1 LNKDQDM
8 PVQNKD
14 SIKSLTEEEYDS
26 LGLEDSIKYLD
37 DINQQLWH
45 LNTAKNPNDNAL
57 SASTS
62 NDTEEEDYIA
72 YEDINL
78 SKVCCLERPAEG
90 VSYRYNEGNLLTEI
104 KEYIDSTYDEHYSQ
118 DKIQALEVIIDAGHG
133 EGFMLGNSMKYLKR
147 VGKKKGE
154 TRKDLLKVIHYGLLM
169 IDLLDKKEQS
179 N

>member
-1 LNKDQDM
+1 MPIKD
-8 PVQNKD
+8 K
-14 SIKSLTEEEYDS
+14 EELDKKE
-26 LGLEDSIKYLD
+26 SIKYLD
-37 DINQQLWH
+37 DVNQQLWH
-45 LNTAKNPNDNAL
+45 LTTDSNPNENAL
-57 SASTS
+57 SASDN
-62 NDTEEEDYIA
+62 NDTEEDYIA

-104 KEYIDSTYDEHYSQ
+104 KDYIDSTYDEHYSQ
-118 DKIQALEVIIDAGHG
+118 DKLQALEVIIDAGHG

-169 IDLLDKKEQS
+169 IDLLDKKEQA
-179 N
+179 NPV

>member
-1 LNKDQDM
+1 MPIKD
-8 PVQNKD
+8 K
-14 SIKSLTEEEYDS
+14 EELDKKE
-26 LGLEDSIKYLD
+26 SIKYLD
-37 DINQQLWH
+37 DVNQQLWH
-45 LNTAKNPNDNAL
+45 LTTDSNPNENAL
-57 SASTS
+57 SASDN
-62 NDTEEEDYIA
+62 NDTEEDYIA

-104 KEYIDSTYDEHYSQ
+104 KDYIDSTYDEHYSQ

-169 IDLLDKKEQS
+169 IDLLDKKEQA
-179 N
+179 NPV